1 MNVALQRSNIKP
13 TASLAVGMKQD
24 FLEKMDEIGLK
35 KYDFELEDGT
45 SVTAFEAGIEQLGPA
60 AQTSNLVMPTTI
72 GYNVPTPTEQ
82 TPQVYF
88 YIVCC
93 SVNTS
98 CCLV

>member
-1 MNVALQRSNIKP
+1 
-13 TASLAVGMKQD
+13 MKQD

-82 TPQVYF
+82 TAQVYF
-88 YIVCC
+88 YIDLVKCKYFLLP
-93 SVNTS
+93 
-98 CCLV
+98 CLDLLFLDIF